1 MTDDTTPD
9 PAHILIAA
17 IIKSMAEPHA
27 QPPSRV
33 GIDVADVRCALSSSK
48 CVAFGQAEATG
59 KNRAI
64 IAAEGAIRDLKRNL
78 KAGLFE
84 VDFPIGKD

>member
-1 MTDDTTPD
+1 MTDDTIPD

-27 QPPSRV
+27 QPPSLI
-33 GIDVADVRCALSSSK
+33 GIDVADVRSALSGSK
-48 CVAFGQAEATG
+48 RAAFGQAEATG
-59 KNRAI
+59 ENRAV

-84 VDFPIGKD
+84 TDLPIGKD